1 MTGID
6 DNTIAR
12 FITGECTDEELA
24 QIDEWTKA
32 DKANAAELF
41 EMERLYREAQA
52 AAMPRRET
60 EGALHRL
67 HTRIEAR
74 ERQDKAR
81 KARLNVWRRWAAAAA
96 VIVVCIGL
104 YALRGVVSPEKHIE
118 YIYAR
123 ATATTPR
130 QITLPDGTKVWLN
143 NGATL
148 RYPKTFADTL
158 REVML
163 TGEAYFEVAKN
174 RQKPFVVDS
183 RDMKVKVLGTVF
195 NFNTN
200 ARGNASEVSLI
211 EGSVEVSSHKS
222 AGLVVLM
229 PGQRARL
236 DGDGALTV
244 CNTDTRI
251 AAVWHNELIPFDNC
265 NVRQIANTLEQIY
278 GVKIVVDPNINR
290 NDTYS
295 GQIMWK
301 ADIDTVLSLL
311 TNTLPVTF
319 SHRNGKI
326 HIMPQR

>member
-6 DNTIAR
+6 DNIIAR

-24 QIDEWTKA
+24 QIEEWTKA
-32 DKANAAELF
+32 DKSNAAELF
-41 EMERLYREAQA
+41 GMERLYREAQA

-67 HTRIEAR
+67 HARIDAR
-74 ERQDKAR
+74 ERHETVR
-81 KARLNVWRRWAAAAA
+81 KARLNVWRRLAAAAA
-96 VIVVCIGL
+96 VVIICVGI

-118 YIYAR
+118 YMYAR

-130 QITLPDGTKVWLN
+130 QIALPDGTKVWLN

-158 REVML
+158 REVRL

-174 RQKPFVVDS
+174 HLKPFVVDS
-183 RDMKVKVLGTVF
+183 RDMKVRVLGTVF
-195 NFNTN
+195 NFNTS
-200 ARGNASEVSLI
+200 AAGNASEVSLM

-222 AGLVVLM
+222 AGQVVLL

-236 DGDGALTV
+236 DGDGSLTV

-251 AAVWHNELIPFDNC
+251 AAVWHNKLIPFDNC
-265 NVRQIANTLEQIY
+265 NVRQIADTLEQIY

-290 NDTYS
+290 NNTYS

-301 ADIDTVLSLL
+301 EDIDTVLSLL

-326 HIMPQR
+326 YIMPQQ